1 MDELQNLEQLLQELL
16 NGIQDV
22 LQSGEILSDDFQLLL
37 ANELNYLTDRIDQL
51 RAENI
56 TPPVTALPPE
66 QMNQAMPSSNIS
78 RFAYDDKNNR
88 LIVQF
93 LGKWPDPN
101 GPQYAYENVPP
112 EIFNLF
118 RIGAVPAR
126 TDGRNAWARWWKG
139 KWPSIGASL
148 YTLLRLGGYQ
158 YQRLT

>member
-1 MDELQNLEQLLQELL
+1 MDELQTLEQLLQELL

-51 RAENI
+51 RAQ
-56 TPPVTALPPE
+56 TPQVQALPPE

-78 RFAYDDKNNR
+78 RFAYDERNNR

-93 LGKWPDPN
+93 LGRWPNPN

-112 EIFNLF
+112 EVFNLF
-118 RIGAVPAR
+118 RMGAVPAR
-126 TDGRNAWARWWKG
+126 TQGANRWGRWWRG
-139 KWPSIGASL
+139 KVPSIGASL

-158 YQRLT
+158 YQRLS